1 VLGLLALSAALA
13 LATAGAGGGFA
24 AKQKLLA
31 VRCPAGQVAEAGGDC
46 AQIGGVEGP
55 IESFAAAA
63 ERTAKQ
69 SAPFRARTRFLRD
82 FSFANPIDLSI
93 RFPAGSFTRLVGRAR
108 ALRRVCFRAWTSPA
122 SSIPTP
128 AIAPASSRGGRSS

>member
-69 SAPFRARTRFLRD
+69 SARFRARTRFLRD
-82 FSFANPIDLSI
+82 SHLQ
-93 RFPAGSFTRLVGRAR
+93 TRLICQSDF
-108 ALRRVCFRAWTSPA
+108 RRVRSPVW
-122 SSIPTP
+122 
-128 AIAPASSRGGRSS
+128 